1 MFDQLS
7 DKLNGVVKT
16 LKGQGKIKE
25 SNIEEALKEVRIS
38 LLEADVNYEVVKNFI
53 EDVKEK
59 ALGEK
64 VLNSVSPAQQFIK
77 IVYDE
82 LVEILGGEASLLSIA
97 ASPPVIIMLVG
108 LQGSGKTTTAAKIG
122 QFLKKKNK
130 RTPLLVPL
138 DVYRPA
144 AIEQLKILGKKA
156 KVTVFDTDPSKNP
169 VDIAL
174 EARDYALMRGY
185 DTVILD
191 TAGRLHIDDELMKE
205 LENVKEAVKP
215 EEIILIADSMT
226 GQDAV
231 NIATEF
237 NNRLDITGVILTKT
251 DGDTRGGAA
260 LSIKAVTGKPIKMV
274 GTGEKFSDIEIF
286 HPDRIA
292 SRILDMGDIVT
303 LVEKAQESVDQDKAQ
318 ELAEKMMKNQYTMD
332 DFLEHIQQI
341 KKMGPLENLMKM
353 IPGAKNMMR
362 QIKNFTPPDK
372 ELKKIEAIISSMT
385 KEERQN
391 HGILNA
397 SRRNRIAKGSGTTIQ
412 DVNKVIR
419 SFNEMRK
426 MMRRF
431 TKKGKKGIPKG
442 MMPF

>member
-7 DKLNGVVKT
+7 DKLNGVIKS

-25 SNIEEALKEVRIS
+25 SNIEDALKEVRIS
-38 LLEADVNYEVVKNFI
+38 LLEADVNYEVVKKFI
-53 EDVKEK
+53 AEVKEK

-64 VLNSVSPAQQFIK
+64 VLNSVSPTQQFIK

-82 LVEILGGEASLLSIA
+82 IVEIMGGEASLLSIA
-97 ASPPVIIMLVG
+97 ASPPVIIMLTG
-108 LQGSGKTTTAAKIG
+108 LQGSGKTTTSAKIG
-122 QFLKKKNK
+122 MFLKKKNK

-138 DVYRPA
+138 DVNRPA
-144 AIEQLKILGKKA
+144 AIEQLKVLGKKA
-156 KVTVFDTDPSKNP
+156 KVAVFDTDPSKNP
-169 VDIAL
+169 VDIAK

-185 DTVILD
+185 DTIILD
-191 TAGRLHIDDELMKE
+191 TAGRLHVDDELMKE
-205 LENVKEAVKP
+205 LEDIKKTVNPV
-215 EEIILIADSMT
+215 EILLIADAMT

-237 NNRLDITGVILTKT
+237 DNRLGLTGTILTKT

-274 GTGEKFSDIEIF
+274 GTGEKFADIEIF

-292 SRILDMGDIVT
+292 SRILDMGDIVS
-303 LVEKAQESVDQDKAQ
+303 LVEKAQENVDQDKAQ

-332 DFLEHIQQI
+332 DFLAHIQQI
-341 KKMGPLENLMKM
+341 KKMGPIENLMKM

-372 ELKKIEAIISSMT
+372 ELKRIEAIISSMT

-391 HGILNA
+391 HSILNA
-397 SRRNRIAKGSGTTIQ
+397 SRRT
-412 DVNKVIR
+412 
-419 SFNEMRK
+419 E
-426 MMRRF
+426 
-431 TKKGKKGIPKG
+431 
-442 MMPF
+442 